1 MVRRDRNQNPN
12 QNRKLGGIVHTYQ
25 KYDPKEFP
33 SPTEPAGDF
42 ISPAFEHLLAY
53 GDLHEFTEEQLARAI
68 RLDPSQ
74 FAGVGPSLQS
84 LLAILRERKKKI
96 LEKYETDSVG
106 RLAAE
111 SYIREVG
118 KEEPPTK
125 LRNRYER
132 AALEQQIF
140 ELERLWYATGNERS
154 PFAKHLMR
162 LMQKL
167 ADKYVID
174 ELRSKHPFSGRE
186 PLTIVQ
192 ALDVKE
198 ELDKI
203 DELISQLEEALKN
216 AQIAIIDMDALSEFA
231 DPGDLEKLREMQE
244 YIERYVKEMAER
256 QGMAKEAGVF
266 QMTPQAYR
274 FFQGKLLEKIFDKL
288 DESRT
293 GRHTNATTGE
303 GVVELTATKQYQFGD
318 SLAHIDMTQS
328 LVNAMIRGANQSNEL
343 RLKSEDIE
351 VFRTRNSPKCATM
364 VLMDMSGSMRYEGQY
379 IHVKKMAL
387 ALEGLIRQEYP
398 GDFLGFVEMASLAKF
413 RAPGEIVELMPKPVT
428 IHDPVVQVIY
438 DMSRSDMSESF
449 IHPHFT
455 NIQHGLQL
463 ARLHL
468 ATQDTPNKQIILI
481 TDGLPTAHFEQQ
493 KLFLLYPPHRRTE
506 EATMREGLLCAQEGI
521 TINIFLIPSWSQS
534 EEDIRF
540 AYRLA
545 ESTRGRVFFT
555 AGKDLDRFV
564 VWDYVSL
571 KREIIG

>member
-106 RLAAE
+106 RLASEA
-111 SYIREVG
+111 YVREVG
-118 KEEPPTK
+118 KEEPPSK

-174 ELRSKHPFSGRE
+174 ELRSKHLFSGRE
-186 PLTIVQ
+186 PLTIVE
-192 ALDVKE
+192 ALDIKE

-216 AQIAIIDMDALSEFA
+216 AQIAIIDMDALSEYA

-274 FFQGKLLEKIFDKL
+274 FFQGKLLEKIFDKPE
-288 DESRT
+288 ESRT

-328 LVNAMIRGANQSNEL
+328 LVNAMIRGANQSEQL

-364 VLMDMSGSMRYEGQY
+364 VLMDMSGSMRYDGQY

-398 GDFLGFVEMASLAKF
+398 GDFLGFLEMASLAKF

-428 IHDPVVQVIY
+428 IHDPVVQVVY